1 MHEEKEKTLAAEE
14 ESLYKERIFWGE
26 KRKNIWTLEILNW
39 APHFHPQSEGKTL
52 VKYTLRKIL
61 GHWSKINPIISVPIT
76 DLIKYLKKL
85 NKFLLNKVLTT
96 EFTLVRE
103 SIV

>member
-1 MHEEKEKTLAAEE
+1 M
-14 ESLYKERIFWGE
+14 
-26 KRKNIWTLEILNW
+26 
-39 APHFHPQSEGKTL
+39 
-52 VKYTLRKIL
+52 
-61 GHWSKINPIISVPIT
+61 NPIISVPIT

-96 EFTLVRE
+96 EFTLVGE